1 MINLPSSNTY
11 LVILHRSWPKTTCI
25 SWPPLNL
32 MDLQQTEDDQSF
44 QDLLSACQE
53 GFKRPRHEI
62 SSTGQQKNGREQR
75 KRNSTSSTSTSD
87 SRNGDLVQM
96 LGRLV
101 LRQEDTLNQLGLDRS
116 LMVFLQCGKGSLMPS
131 LLELGK
137 KWNARKQAGETT
149 TSLRQTMF
157 QAVFTK
163 LITRAGKLNL
173 TAKDD
178 ALVQG
183 LKAKGILTEDLK
195 WQNLSW
201 NPEAK
206 ALQPNQ
212 KTPLTS
218 DDVCQTLRRIHQL
231 GENPN
236 LVLKFAALR
245 PLSQDSLPQDAAI
258 AIPWRLDVSLRGPEA
273 QELHMLLLKLAGN
286 GVTQLILM
294 RMRQTTLQR
303 SPLAVAISHRLR
315 KS

>member
-1 MINLPSSNTY
+1 
-11 LVILHRSWPKTTCI
+11 
-25 SWPPLNL
+25 

-44 QDLLSACQE
+44 QDLLTACHE
-53 GFKRPRHEI
+53 GFKRLRHET
-62 SSTGQQKNGREQR
+62 SSIGPPKNGREQR

-87 SRNGDLVQM
+87 SRDGDLIQM
-96 LGRLV
+96 LSRLV

-116 LMVFLQCGKGSLMPS
+116 LMIFLQCGKGSLMPS

-137 KWNARKQAGETT
+137 QWNTQRQAGETT

-157 QAVFTK
+157 QAVFTE
-163 LITRAGKLNL
+163 LITRASKLNL
-173 TAKDD
+173 TAKED
-178 ALVQG
+178 ALVLG

-195 WQNLSW
+195 WQYLSW
-201 NPEAK
+201 NPEANT
-206 ALQPNQ
+206 LQPNQ
-212 KTPLTS
+212 KPPLTS

-245 PLSQDSLPQDAAI
+245 PLTQDSLPQDAAI

-286 GVTQLILM
+286 GITQLILM

-315 KS
+315 RS

>member
-1 MINLPSSNTY
+1 
-11 LVILHRSWPKTTCI
+11 
-25 SWPPLNL
+25 
-32 MDLQQTEDDQSF
+32 
-44 QDLLSACQE
+44 
-53 GFKRPRHEI
+53 
-62 SSTGQQKNGREQR
+62 
-75 KRNSTSSTSTSD
+75 
-87 SRNGDLVQM
+87 M
-96 LGRLV
+96 L
-101 LRQEDTLNQLGLDRS
+101 
-116 LMVFLQCGKGSLMPS
+116 FLQCGKGSLMPS

-137 KWNARKQAGETT
+137 KWNAQKQGGKVT

-157 QAVFTK
+157 QAVFTE

-173 TAKDD
+173 AAKDD

-195 WQNLSW
+195 WQYLSW

-218 DDVCQTLRRIHQL
+218 EDVCQTLRRIHQL

-245 PLSQDSLPQDAAI
+245 PLNQDSLPQDAAI

-286 GVTQLILM
+286 GITQLILM
-294 RMRQTTLQR
+294 RTRQTTLQR